1 MSLRFKTII
10 GVALIEAILLA
21 LLIVTVMGFMRENAH
36 EELTKRASTTVKLF
50 ASTAKDPVLSY
61 DLASL
66 DTFSRELASNPDI
79 AYVRIRETGGT
90 ILSTTEVDS
99 KAEKPFVEDTD
110 LADVDDGVFDASAS
124 ISEGGIEYA
133 RVELGINTSSI
144 NYKIE
149 QARQLTTFIAVV
161 EMTLVALFS
170 LLLGNY
176 LTKNLG
182 GLRSAAKSISEGDY
196 SRQLVVKSRDE
207 IGEALIAFNHMS
219 TALRETEAAR
229 NEFEKELIDLNHSLE
244 DHVERR
250 TEKIN
255 AQMLELQAANQTIA
269 DTQAKLLQSEKLA
282 SLGQLS
288 AGIAH
293 EINNP
298 IAFIHSNVKSLSEYV
313 DVYQSLLKLFQSSRD
328 VDQEELAALMTKIA
342 ELEEE
347 EDIEFINEDIN
358 SLLGDTI
365 DGALRVKEIV
375 KGLQEFSHINGDEKT
390 ACDINSCLESTLKIV
405 KNDFKNRCEV
415 VSDFDEIPLV
425 HANQGEINQVL
436 LNLLVNAGHAVEIGG
451 HVQLKTRVIEGYV
464 VISIQDDGYGIEQEN
479 LDKIFDPFFTT
490 KEVGVGTGLGLS
502 ISYGII
508 KDHGGTITVNSEIGQ
523 GTTFEIRLPA
533 IEMILQQEAA

>member
-1 MSLRFKTII
+1 M
-10 GVALIEAILLA
+10 IEAVLLA
-21 LLIVTVMGFMRENAH
+21 LLIVTVMGHMRENAH
-36 EELTKRASTTVKLF
+36 DELMKRASTTVTLF

-79 AYVRIRETGGT
+79 AYVRIRETGGL
-90 ILSTTEVDS
+90 ILSTTEEEGAVV
-99 KAEKPFVEDTD
+99 KPFLADTD
-110 LADVDDGVFDASAS
+110 LATVDDGIFDASAT
-124 ISEGGIEYA
+124 ISESGIEYA

-144 NYKIE
+144 NYKID

-182 GLRSAAKSISEGDY
+182 GLRSAAKSISQGDY
-196 SRQLVVKSRDE
+196 SRQLDVKSKDE
-207 IGEALIAFNHMS
+207 VGEALKAFNHMS
-219 TALRETEAAR
+219 AALRETQAAR
-229 NEFEKELIDLNHSLE
+229 NEFEQELIELNHSLE
-244 DHVERR
+244 EHVEKR

-313 DVYQSLLKLFQSSRD
+313 DVYQDLLQLFQSSRD
-328 VDQEELAALMTKIA
+328 VSQEELNALMTKIS

-358 SLLGDTI
+358 SLIGDTLE
-365 DGALRVKEIV
+365 GALRVKEIV
-375 KGLQEFSHINGDEKT
+375 KGLQEFSHINGDAKT
-390 ACDINSCLESTLKIV
+390 PCDINRCLDSTLKIV
-405 KNDFKNRCEV
+405 KNDFKNRCTV
-415 VSDFDEIPLV
+415 VTRFDDIPMV
-425 HANQGEINQVL
+425 EANQGEINQVL
-436 LNLLVNAGHAVEIGG
+436 LNLLVNAGHAVGSNGTINITTEISNG
-451 HVQLKTRVIEGYV
+451 RVE
-464 VISIQDDGYGIEQEN
+464 ISVQDDGSGIDDTH
-479 LDKIFDPFFTT
+479 LDRIFDPFFTT

-502 ISYGII
+502 ISYGIV
-508 KDHGGTITVNSEIGQ
+508 KDHGGTIKVVSEVGQ
-523 GTTFEIRLPA
+523 GTTFTVSLPA
-533 IEMILQQEAA
+533 IETAIVGKAA

>member
-1 MSLRFKTII
+1 MSLRFKTVI
-10 GVALIEAILLA
+10 GVALIEAVLLA
-21 LLIVTVMGFMRENAH
+21 LLIVTVMGHMRENAH
-36 EELTKRASTTVKLF
+36 EELMKRSSTTVKLF

-66 DTFSRELASNPDI
+66 DTFSQELLSNPDI
-79 AYVRIRETGGT
+79 AYVRIRETDGR
-90 ILSTTEVDS
+90 ILSTTEEEGVDPI
-99 KAEKPFVEDTD
+99 PFVEDTD
-110 LADVDDGVFDASAS
+110 LASVDDGVFDASAT
-124 ISEGGIEYA
+124 ISEGGIAYA

-144 NYKIE
+144 NYKID

-161 EMTLVALFS
+161 EMSLVALFS

-182 GLRSAAKSISEGDY
+182 GLRSAAKSISQGDY
-196 SRQLVVKSRDE
+196 TRQLTVKSKDE

-219 TALRETEAAR
+219 TALRETQAAR
-229 NEFEKELIDLNHSLE
+229 NEFEQELIELNQSLE

-255 AQMLELQAANQTIA
+255 AQMLELQAANETIA

-313 DVYQSLLKLFQSSRD
+313 DVYQKLLQLFQSSRD
-328 VDQEELAALMTKIA
+328 VKQDEIDALMLRIA

-358 SLLGDTI
+358 SLIGDTL
-365 DGALRVKEIV
+365 DGALRVKDIV
-375 KGLQEFSHINGDEKT
+375 KGLQEFSHINGDAKT
-390 ACDINSCLESTLKIV
+390 SCDINACLNSTLKIV
-405 KNDFKNRCEV
+405 KNDFKNRCTV
-415 VSDFDEIPLV
+415 VTDFDEIPLV

-436 LNLLVNAGHAVEIGG
+436 LNLLVNGGHAVGTNG
-451 HVQLKTRVIEGYV
+451 TVSLKTEFVDGMV
-464 VISIQDDGYGIEQEN
+464 VISVQDDGSGIEQAN

-508 KDHGGTITVNSEIGQ
+508 KDHGGTISVESEIGQ
-523 GTTFEIRLPA
+523 GSTFTIRLPA
-533 IEMILQQEAA
+533 VETATHSKAA